1 MTICRDG
8 SGGLHYDGR
17 KRDRPLTPDT
27 HIALRAEPSLT
38 GYVARNGATE
48 YRVTESRLTVTSP
61 GEVLV
66 DESAT
71 PYSP

>member
-17 KRDRPLTPDT
+17 KRDSPITPDT

-38 GYVARNGATE
+38 GYVARSGSTE
-48 YRVTESRLTVTSP
+48 YRVNGSRLTVTSP
-61 GEVLV
+61 GRVLV